1 MLARCTALTQCT
13 DGLGA
18 GLRPIGCGWG
28 CERAGRSA
36 DGGVDPMGRTSRN
49 AEMAGGCA
57 TAIAVKVAVRDECD
71 ESGGEHSGAE

>member
-13 DGLGA
+13 AGLGA
-18 GLRPIGCGWG
+18 GLRPIGWG
-28 CERAGRSA
+28 CERAGRPA

-49 AEMAGGCA
+49 AQMAGGCE

-71 ESGGEHSGAE
+71 ESGGEHRGAE